1 MIKKQGMDQSRIK
14 FHKMGKFNSKDML
27 NELDNDYSQLVP
39 HKIIDL
45 DRTYKI
51 SLFTYCQ

>member
-1 MIKKQGMDQSRIK
+1 MGKKQEMEQSRIK
-14 FHKMGKFNSKDML
+14 FHKMGTFNEKDML
-27 NELDNDYSQLVP
+27 NEMDNDYSQLVP
-39 HKIIDL
+39 HKVIDL

>member
-1 MIKKQGMDQSRIK
+1 MMKKQDLDQSRIK
-14 FHKMGKFNSKDML
+14 FHKMGKFHYKDML